1 MSRIGK
7 MPVAIPD
14 RVTVQIKGS
23 TVTVEGPLGKLERKL
38 NNGISAELD
47 EAKRQVLLKRAS
59 ESKPHR
65 MLHGLERSLV
75 NNMVLGVTKGYRKE
89 LEIVGIGYSVKAE
102 GNAVVLDVGFSN
114 AVRMPVT
121 QGIKIEVL
129 QATNPGK
136 LGISG
141 ADKQMV
147 GQFAASLRG
156 VRPPEPYQGKGIKY
170 SDEVVR
176 RKAGKAFVGAGG

>member
-7 MPVAIPD
+7 LPVPIPD
-14 RVTVQIKGS
+14 KVKVRIQGNS
-23 TVTVEGPLGKLERKL
+23 VTVEGPLGTLERKL
-38 NNGISAELD
+38 NNGITAEVD
-47 EAKRQVLLKRAS
+47 EAKRQIIVKRAS
-59 ESKPHR
+59 ESKPQR

-75 NNMVLGVTKGYRKE
+75 NNMVLGVTKGYRKD
-89 LEIVGIGYSVKAE
+89 LEIVGIGYSVKSE
-102 GNAVVLDVGFSN
+102 GGAVTLDVGFSN
-114 AVRMPVT
+114 AVRLPIP

-129 QATNPGK
+129 QATNPGRM
-136 LGISG
+136 GISG

-147 GQFAASLRG
+147 GQFAASLRA